1 MMASDD
7 SLLKKRGRAYSCRKC
22 SYVGGPADATW
33 HYVKSHVDLKHVPFH
48 CSLCQY
54 RAKDLKALKKHI
66 STWKPHVIEAKKQD
80 HNPIAEDCLMEAA
93 TPYKVQCTEDPE
105 AEADLLILSAK
116 ASTDV
121 WASRQVKA
129 KGKTKRER
137 DLDYALSILK
147 DQGYNINQEDKSL
160 TATSVTSAEPATPS
174 TSLPSPEPTPTAP
187 KTPEPAPTGP
197 VSQEM
202 EEEGVIVISADCGR
216 LTDDSISSSSSLSE
230 DNEPQLAE
238 PTKIQ
243 PEPEPS
249 ISTQPL
255 LLQLDQR
262 EVVSTMAEVV
272 KATLEHAC
280 ERMTKACVSE
290 TDMYSAITT
299 LGKNMLNTNC
309 NLADVVESLDR
320 CASKSSDQ
328 KEELQKLNRQ
338 TWELRGEVGKMNS
351 NIANVTKAVDS
362 LHSSIKAQN
371 VKLTSLVETLISS
384 QQTLAAS
391 LTNQTQ
397 ALKRLHSPVEAP
409 KMSPRKERKEDQRP
423 RRERVGVSPLR
434 ALNGFD
440 ELYRDCKRKG
450 SEDHYH
456 HHQDKRQRRH

>member
-1 MMASDD
+1 M
-7 SLLKKRGRAYSCRKC
+7 
-22 SYVGGPADATW
+22 
-33 HYVKSHVDLKHVPFH
+33 
-48 CSLCQY
+48 
-54 RAKDLKALKKHI
+54 
-66 STWKPHVIEAKKQD
+66 
-80 HNPIAEDCLMEAA
+80 
-93 TPYKVQCTEDPE
+93 
-105 AEADLLILSAK
+105 
-116 ASTDV
+116 
-121 WASRQVKA
+121 KA

-174 TSLPSPEPTPTAP
+174 TSLPSPELPSTAP

-216 LTDDSISSSSSLSE
+216 LTDDSTSSSSSE

-255 LLQLDQR
+255 LLQLDQS
-262 EVVSTMAEVV
+262 EVISTMAEVV

-280 ERMTKACVSE
+280 EKMTKSCVSE
-290 TDMYSAITT
+290 TDMYSAMTT

-309 NLADVVESLDR
+309 NLADVVDSLDR
-320 CASKSSDQ
+320 CATKSSDQ

-338 TWELRGEVGKMNS
+338 TWELRGEVGKMNC

-397 ALKRLHSPVEAP
+397 VLKRLHSPVEAP